1 MKFNQYLIKLL
12 QDIAVKTLK
21 NNNNN
26 KLNIAIKKLNSKN
39 TNKYNTKE
47 YSDVFYDTTLNL
59 LDYKSSNTFFT
70 SQFQQELKEILCSYS
85 DFKKMSSIEKNNI
98 QERLWNLSLKEFE
111 WKTYNKRLIRE
122 TSSNVPFYFN
132 KQFEVFQQKCETYIY
147 PQNEQLN
154 TQRACKN
161 YFKYKTEY
169 FLTFIFEKL
178 IETQNFDSIKHV
190 LKLKSDDYKEIIKDY
205 ISISFIFNDILKTS
219 IKLAHD
225 NLFYNTKKIQLKY
238 YSDNAL
244 VVYSNE
250 LKNSF
255 QFILAMNLINATLNY
270 CKEKKLINLDILE
283 ISKPIQTYLMADKP
297 KYATHNHSAWGIHC
311 DNATIILNFFESCGV
326 FTDTVTEKKYNSL
339 KTKYYLQQKLILP
352 KSLESDVLTRPLKF
366 PNITKPK
373 TIKTSDVNNLIN
385 PIVSGERHVVIYLRN

>member
-12 QDIAVKTLK
+12 QNIAVKTLK

-238 YSDNAL
+238 YSDNA
-244 VVYSNE
+244 
-250 LKNSF
+250 
-255 QFILAMNLINATLNY
+255 
-270 CKEKKLINLDILE
+270 
-283 ISKPIQTYLMADKP
+283 
-297 KYATHNHSAWGIHC
+297 
-311 DNATIILNFFESCGV
+311 TIILNFFESCGV

-373 TIKTSDVNNLIN
+373 TIKTSDVNHLIN